1 MKKPDFAKPGRKA
14 DKPSGRLM
22 ALLGLAACLLRSA
35 GSGADLS
42 LTEYQVKSLFLLNFT
57 KYVDWPAGAFADTN
71 APVTIGVYGENRFGD
86 DLRKAVAGKT
96 AGGRGI
102 ALRQIEK
109 TEDLGK
115 CHILFIS
122 SSEKKRMAEIL
133 SQVKSLPVL
142 TVGETDQFI
151 DQGGI
156 INFTMKENKVRLEI
170 NLQSARE
177 ANLQVSSKLLSVADS
192 VKGRSK

>member
-1 MKKPDFAKPGRKA
+1 MMKPVFAKPNLRVNQPPRRA
-14 DKPSGRLM
+14 M
-22 ALLGLAACLLRSA
+22 ALLGLAAWLLGA
-35 GSGADLS
+35 TGSGANLS

-71 APVTIGVYGENRFGD
+71 APVTIGVYGENKFGD
-86 DLRKAVAGKT
+86 DLPKAVAGKT
-96 AGGRGI
+96 AGGRSI
-102 ALRQIEK
+102 TVRQIEK

-122 SSEKKRMAEIL
+122 GSEKKRVAEIL
-133 SQVKSLPVL
+133 GRVKALPVL

-156 INFTMKENKVRLEI
+156 INFTMKEGKVRLEI
-170 NLQSARE
+170 NLQSARA
-177 ANLQVSSKLLSVADS
+177 ANLQVSSKLLSVADAVQGKS
-192 VKGRSK
+192 R